1 MFQIRSGLHTIP
13 VLFFRT
19 VLDGLLAAKGDSG
32 VAIEIRKIDAKNSR
46 CGKDLWISVLH
57 TMTLEVGYD
66 SFELP
71 IDSGTVL
78 GFTHSLLS
86 RYMSDLGVRK
96 IMMLFVVN
104 E

>member
-1 MFQIRSGLHTIP
+1 
-13 VLFFRT
+13 
-19 VLDGLLAAKGDSG
+19 
-32 VAIEIRKIDAKNSR
+32 
-46 CGKDLWISVLH
+46 
-57 TMTLEVGYD
+57 MTLEVGYD

-78 GFTHSLLS
+78 GFTHGLLS

-96 IMMLFVVN
+96 IMMLFIVS